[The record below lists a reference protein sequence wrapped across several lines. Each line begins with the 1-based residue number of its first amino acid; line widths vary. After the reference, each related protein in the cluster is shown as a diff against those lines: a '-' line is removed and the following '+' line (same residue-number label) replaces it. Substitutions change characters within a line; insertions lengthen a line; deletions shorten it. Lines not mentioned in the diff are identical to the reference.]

1 LIAPNLSFGGGDG
14 SKLSITE
21 GGKLQVGDL
30 KVTKGAVNASQGP
43 LLELQKVGA
52 NAGTLQA
59 TRLWVGQ
66 GDDTHPSGHILIGK
80 GTSATI
86 NGRLEAVTEETIKI
100 EAGPGVVGAQPSK
113 RSPIL
118 LTVEGELTAE
128 TADLGIQTGLGRVG
142 AGVLIS
148 KTGHIKITSSNP
160 TPVRLGDGNLIA
172 PRSPDV
178 FSYIEGN
185 GSITLVAGSKILK
198 YHGGDLEKGISTA
211 VTKIGGTGAD
221 ITPGDGLARDIVGK
235 VVLGTTLVVRNE
247 YEDLISTPFYEYDEF
262 GAIVLDERGLPVG
275 SDHSSM
281 PFGTLTMSGLDASD
295 RMTLNSLIGPDSSTQ
310 SSLLYITGTATL
322 NGDLS
327 LPGIDGLPTFGQL
340 HIFTTSSATEIPL
353 NTPYTILT
361 ADEGFNP
368 SFLST
373 GFADYPW
380 FNTAKAD
387 DYYDGNLYTRA
398 INGMALGQPGDTW
411 WVLSMSA
418 NHHDLTI
425 MRVEP
430 QAPTLA
436 VTLAVKTI
444 SSAYGTITDPTHV
457 NAVMTYAFDPFFTTR
472 LNIETLR
479 PNSPFESSYAS
490 RDALGFDADLDELD
504 YTGAVYTLTL
514 AAADTTRIRLSAATL
529 SGQVLL
535 SEYEEKEVDPPNATG
550 SGLHFNWNTSGG
562 FAYGFWDSLDTAPA
576 DLMGA
581 WRNLN
586 DPHTQD
592 WEVYEADVGGW
603 PATFPGLPGEEYIF
617 WSAADPG
624 HVQTLTLSPSLSNF
638 DGTLTGKLN
647 SNGDVVLTGWNTTTY
662 AAGTIRIGRATDAF
676 SYHLGYGIDSTSGST
691 SSLTLT
697 SPGLGYFGAHYGT
710 GSGLASKLSNFV
722 DFAAPAAP
730 TDAAFVGYS
739 DSSGD
744 YHFGVTWQDN
754 AYNESFYQVQ
764 RGDGTT
770 WADVDT
776 TEDAFLID
784 DLAWLSYAPDQL
796 QYRVRAG
803 RAFTNYDSTET
814 TIYSSWTT
822 TSAKTSAVYVHNPD
836 AGTITLSHT
845 ASRLEILDGI
855 TTISIA
861 DTRKILVDSGTRNQ
875 AVTVDQT
882 PALFASDRFGL
893 KGTGTITLT
902 VAHSTMTFETDI
914 GIDAPHL
921 TLEAASGAA
930 LTLNSNQTLE
940 QLLINPGTSVE
951 LTTDQFSIETITSN
965 GTLSFNATSSL
976 LITAAIT
983 GGGTVA
989 QLGSSDTTLTGGY
1002 AATGSLYVNA
1012 GTLQFAETLAE
1023 RWSAGVML
1031 KFQSLTIASWAIL
1044 DITNHDLLIG
1054 NSSIGTVET
1063 LILAGYGL
1071 TPAGSPSSA
1080 GAPAI
1085 ISSTAIDWGNAF
1097 LVPIDADA
1105 LMGDG
1110 SPGSAITQTFDEVEI
1125 TESSSIIIKFAY
1137 SGDADLSGTI
1147 DGDELEPDA
1156 ANYRFPFQRQQQLRR
1171 AA

>member
-1 LIAPNLSFGGGDG
+1 MITHEGWYAGGSVYDDYKTAGRIAL
-14 SKLSITE
+14 E
-21 GGKLQVGDL
+21 GGAIM
-30 KVTKGAVNASQGP
+30 T
-43 LLELQKVGA
+43 
-52 NAGTLQA
+52 AGTLSVTSTGGTA
-59 TRLWVGQ
+59 VLPRLV
-66 GDDTHPSGHILIGK
+66 DVSLK
-80 GTSATI
+80 GNS
-86 NGRLEAVTEETIKI
+86 RLEVKVGTVVDAFIDIESGSLLQETDPSTHFVFGSTDSSTRHYSFVFVDATSGIKSKSI
-100 EAGPGVVGAQPSK
+100 IDKLVGTTFAGGGTISEFAKTWTAGPG
-113 RSPIL
+113 
-118 LTVEGELTAE
+118 
-128 TADLGIQTGLGRVG
+128 ADIAPGNYFLGRD
-142 AGVLIS
+142 S
-148 KTGHIKITSSNP
+148 KGTLYLNPDFDPGTDNPFQTLKITGYDGAS
-160 TPVRLGDGNLIA
+160 GD
-172 PRSPDV
+172 
-178 FSYIEGN
+178 
-185 GSITLVAGSKILK
+185 
-198 YHGGDLEKGISTA
+198 
-211 VTKIGGTGAD
+211 
-221 ITPGDGLARDIVGK
+221 
-235 VVLGTTLVVRNE
+235 
-247 YEDLISTPFYEYDEF
+247 
-262 GAIVLDERGLPVG
+262 
-275 SDHSSM
+275 
-281 PFGTLTMSGLDASD
+281 LDASSGF
-295 RMTLNSLIGPDSSTQ
+295 TLDYVLDASSTQ
-310 SSLLYITGTATL
+310 SSLLHVTGTASL
-322 NGDLS
+322 GGYLS
-327 LPGIDGLPTFGQL
+327 TTGIDGLPASSQL
-340 HIFTTSSATEIPL
+340 YIATIGSPYSIPA
-353 NTPYTILT
+353 NDTNAIYTLLR
-361 ADEGFNP
+361 ADGSFNP
-368 SFLST
+368 DFLSD
-373 GFADYPW
+373 GFADYEW
-380 FNTAKAD
+380 FNTSHLSW
-387 DYYDGNLYTRA
+387 YDNTLYTRA
-398 INGMALGQPGDTW
+398 ISGSALGLPGDTW
-411 WVLSMSA
+411 WVLSLNA
-418 NHHDLTI
+418 ARTDLNI

-430 QAPTLA
+430 QAPTIGSI
-436 VTLAVKTI
+436 TLAAATL
-444 SSAYGTITDPTHV
+444 STTYGTITDPTHKL
-457 NAVMTYAFDPFFTTR
+457 ATIHLEFDPFFTKR

-479 PNSPFESSYAS
+479 PNSPFEFSYAS
-490 RDALGFDADLDELD
+490 KNALDLGDLVD
-504 YTGAVYTLTL
+504 MNHTCATYTMTL

-529 SGQVLL
+529 SGEVLI
-535 SEYEEKEVDPPNATG
+535 SDYDEQEIDPPNATG

-562 FAYGFWDSLDTAPA
+562 FAYGFWDSLDTAPT
-576 DLMGA
+576 DLMAA

-586 DPHTQD
+586 DPHTQN
-592 WEVYEADVGGW
+592 WEVYETDSGGW
-603 PATFPGLPGEEYIF
+603 AGTVHGLPGEEYIL

-624 HVQTLTLSPSLSNF
+624 HVQTLTLTPSLSNF
-638 DGTLTGKLN
+638 TGTLEGKLN
-647 SNGDVVLTGWNTTTY
+647 SNGDVVLRGWNTTTY
-662 AAGTIRIGRATDAF
+662 AAGTVTVGRATDTYGYNF
-676 SYHLGYGIDSTSGST
+676 GYGLGGVSGAT

-697 SPGLGYFGAHYGT
+697 APSLGYFGANYST
-710 GSGLASKLSNFV
+710 GSGFASKLSNWV

-730 TDAAFVGYS
+730 SDAAFVGYA
-739 DSSGD
+739 DDSGD

-770 WADVDT
+770 WAGVDT

-803 RAFTNYDSTET
+803 RTFTNYDSTET

-1063 LILAGYGL
+1063 LILAGYGI